1 MNLING
7 EQTDFRYAG
16 IDNFDV
22 NNGNG
27 VGVTLFVQGC
37 AHHCKGCHNQSTWNK
52 CGGFPFTQ
60 DTFDYLFDI
69 LSKPSISRFTLSGG
83 DPLDNVEFT
92 YYLCKKFKS
101 LYPGKQLWIY
111 TGYTYEAIIQ
121 NPTYLKIL
129 ELCNVLVDGEFKIE
143 EKDLRLQFRGSKNQ
157 RIIDVQKSINDNRT
171 VLWNKKG

>member
-37 AHHCKGCHNQSTWNK
+37 SHHCKGCHNQSTWNK

-60 DTFDYLFDI
+60 NTFDYLFDI

-92 YYLCKKFKS
+92 YYLCKNS
-101 LYPGKQLWIY
+101 NLYIQASNF
-111 TGYTYEAIIQ
+111 GYIQ
-121 NPTYLKIL
+121 DIHMK
-129 ELCNVLVDGEFKIE
+129 
-143 EKDLRLQFRGSKNQ
+143 R
-157 RIIDVQKSINDNRT
+157 
-171 VLWNKKG
+171 

>member
-1 MNLING
+1 MKNKSLLILSVVLMLFSFRVSSVFAAPINNHRIVSVAYPIQAG
-7 EQTDFRYAG
+7 LTDFDEY
-16 IDNFDV
+16 
-22 NNGNG
+22 GN
-27 VGVTLFVQGC
+27 
-37 AHHCKGCHNQSTWNK
+37 
-52 CGGFPFTQ
+52 
-60 DTFDYLFDI
+60 
-69 LSKPSISRFTLSGG
+69 
-83 DPLDNVEFT
+83 
-92 YYLCKKFKS
+92 
-101 LYPGKQLWIY
+101 Y